1 MDESWRFRPAQGHLC
16 PVCSIPHFPFCPIPP
31 PPLTHA
37 FDRYHTPADEF
48 HRFPPGLAPPFP
60 HDLPPWDHRE
70 PPPLP
75 YAPEPW
81 GVNRSFERN
90 SFRPVSHP
98 PQRFLQ
104 DEFLGGETSYKRMRV
119 EDPLMGTFHPPSS
132 HDRFE
137 FAPGR
142 TSSDNERRLNL
153 IRDHG
158 KPNAVEGPPQSSG
171 EFLPDRF
178 VRDGLLPPD
187 TFVFNG
193 PQNQYR
199 DVVTDH
205 GFDGPRISSVGR
217 SGQILPLESNFGSQN
232 QFLRPT
238 PLEEHRNFPG
248 ALSSQGDDQFVSCE
262 RLDFERVGP
271 NDSRLGEYRNA
282 HYERKDFGRGPE
294 VGNVHSDISFQRYDS
309 CKDGGSLSSSE
320 YNATHVT
327 DKQPFSVMGH
337 QAIYRTPD
345 YVSRNKL
352 EGYDQHDFQKL
363 HPSKS
368 SPYPLPKQPQYLEQG
383 SHRLAQDTVGNELK
397 SSYPAFGE
405 PIRNIFDLTNQ
416 WTEAPESK
424 VPDANDIHR
433 VLKPVN
439 YTLVEQ
445 SNAKNHVVQGGL
457 RPLPGMN
464 NSNGMIE
471 EMHSQVHTPGLYPSV
486 SPPRLSAGHREPFL
500 NHIPA
505 SSSVP
510 SVPPPTL
517 FPVLAS
523 ASGTTS
529 LPPNQIFPDPHALP
543 RGSSY
548 AEQPPHPTEI
558 ATEMFEFMNNDDAGF
573 ASHPTSTIKALSR
586 SSTKCFSESQPH
598 RASRPDHIV
607 VILRGLPGSGKSYLA
622 KMLRDLEIENG
633 GNAPR
638 IHAMDD
644 YFMIEV
650 EKKVDD
656 NEGSKSSSS
665 SRVKKQTTK
674 KVVEYCYEPEMEEK
688 IGTERASYALKDMK
702 ATPDRQGNS
711 WLDSASDKE
720 RNVYRSS
727 MLKAFKKTL
736 EEGIF
741 TFIIVDDR
749 NLRVADFAQF
759 WAVAKN
765 LWFYEKKNPN
775 PRSGYEVYLLEA
787 PYKDPTGCA
796 ARNVHGFTQE
806 GIQNMAEKW
815 EEAPPL
821 YLRLDI
827 QSLFRGDDLNEHS
840 IQEEGREK
848 RRKKGQ
854 EEKGS
859 RQWKRVGGGKEEG
872 RLRLKR
878 KVAANERMGGARG
891 GASVGKVEKV
901 DMDINDSDCDDDG
914 TKLQD
919 EESLKP
925 SEPKSVDYVPDKD
938 LSKVGEK
945 WDSEEEEEGQTRIK
959 ELGSSKWS
967 KDLEEDI
974 ENSENVQGNIN
985 ALSGLIQAY
994 SKSGKSVHWGDQA
1007 DKSGF
1012 SIGAMKKQISLIIG
1026 PGSGYNLASNPMVE
1040 EQDSAGATESSSMSE
1055 SKRRFS
1061 EKLRAEHESFRTIFS
1076 KRRQR
1081 IGGFFNMEDD

>member
-558 ATEMFEFMNNDDAGF
+558 ATEDL
-573 ASHPTSTIKALSR
+573 HPIQRAPLKHYPEAVPNVSANRSFNIKSTIVDVCDLLK
-586 SSTKCFSESQPH
+586 QPH

-650 EKKVDD
+650 EK
-656 NEGSKSSSS
+656 
-665 SRVKKQTTK
+665 
-674 KVVEYCYEPEMEEK
+674 
-688 IGTERASYALKDMK
+688 
-702 ATPDRQGNS
+702 
-711 WLDSASDKE
+711 
-720 RNVYRSS
+720 
-727 MLKAFKKTL
+727 
-736 EEGIF
+736 
-741 TFIIVDDR
+741 
-749 NLRVADFAQF
+749 
-759 WAVAKN
+759 
-765 LWFYEKKNPN
+765 
-775 PRSGYEVYLLEA
+775 
-787 PYKDPTGCA
+787 
-796 ARNVHGFTQE
+796 
-806 GIQNMAEKW
+806 
-815 EEAPPL
+815 
-821 YLRLDI
+821 
-827 QSLFRGDDLNEHS
+827 SLFRGDDLNEHS
-840 IQEEGREK
+840 IQE
-848 RRKKGQ
+848 
-854 EEKGS
+854 
-859 RQWKRVGGGKEEG
+859 
-872 RLRLKR
+872 
-878 KVAANERMGGARG
+878 
-891 GASVGKVEKV
+891 V

-1007 DKSGF
+1007 
-1012 SIGAMKKQISLIIG
+1012 
-1026 PGSGYNLASNPMVE
+1026 SNPMVE